1 MPTLLLTPCVCVCG
15 FVLLQ
20 STLSATSIKLS
31 YYLCVSGFAL
41 HVPDCVSTLFLCSY
55 LCSFFTVFISLPP
68 PPRSS
73 LHHPF
78 STPLLP
84 RCSNG
89 SKPVSGQSRL
99 QYGPNAQ
106 CLEPSLPGTP
116 VPWPRLRLLWGLA
129 VAEQHFFFYILFIY
143 LFIWAKGTFAKR
155 DSFVWGVDT

>member
-1 MPTLLLTPCVCVCG
+1 MDSGLISLSHKPIKLCEDMPILLLTPCVCVCG

-55 LCSFFTVFISLPP
+55 LCSFFTVFIPP

-106 CLEPSLPGTP
+106 CLEPSLPG
-116 VPWPRLRLLWGLA
+116 RLFLGPGYGSSEDWL
-129 VAEQHFFFYILFIY
+129 
-143 LFIWAKGTFAKR
+143 
-155 DSFVWGVDT
+155 